1 MFCFAPYMMAPID
14 AANADHA
21 GARALG
27 EANNI
32 PGMRDRIAGVTVA
45 IGEGATYL
53 KQRLNDA
60 NGDWSAVVVDARRE
74 LHAIAAPHLQMLPDD
89 PFKCAVALKELD
101 ATVARELAT
110 RRATSAMDTSGE
122 PSPVLRQGES
132 TPPSSTRSLDPAA
145 ASPLDSPVIPAGA
158 LPTVAAAPRA
168 SSDVRS
174 PPRKKQWR
182 GHSDAAPAQPP
193 AAQTA
198 PGPTPAAPAQLQAQ
212 NAAAAAATPAATA
225 PSAATSPNPAAWAW
239 RSASGGL

>member
-1 MFCFAPYMMAPID
+1 MSSGLGGDPEYARRDDWVDKKARTLRWKIQSTLGQHAADARVLFMACFAPFLMPRIVAI
-14 AANADHA
+14 NADQA
-21 GARALG
+21 GARALA

-53 KQRLNDA
+53 KQRLADA
-60 NGDWSAVVVDARRE
+60 DGDWSAVVVDARRE

-101 ATVARELAT
+101 ATVARELAV
-110 RRATSAMDTSGE
+110 RRATPAMDTSGA

-145 ASPLDSPVIPAGA
+145 AAASPLDSPIPASA

-182 GHSDAAPAQPP
+182 GRSDAAP
-193 AAQTA
+193 
-198 PGPTPAAPAQLQAQ
+198 GV
-212 NAAAAAATPAATA
+212 
-225 PSAATSPNPAAWAW
+225 
-239 RSASGGL
+239 